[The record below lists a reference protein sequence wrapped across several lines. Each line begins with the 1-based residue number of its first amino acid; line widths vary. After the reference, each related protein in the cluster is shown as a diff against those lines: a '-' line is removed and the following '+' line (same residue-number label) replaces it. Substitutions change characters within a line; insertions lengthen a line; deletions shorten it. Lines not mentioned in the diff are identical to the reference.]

1 MSDTVVMVLTAL
13 IALGVLGW
21 AVWGIWH
28 IARHT
33 PTRQRALTHVLG
45 VTAGTV
51 LLGVVLP
58 AGLMGMLDP
67 FPVWLAY
74 AVLAAGSAT
83 VLGWRWLSLK
93 SGKGWHPSLLITAC
107 VLLAVLVMAGIAVT

>member
-1 MSDTVVMVLTAL
+1 MSDTFVMVLTAV
-13 IALGVLGW
+13 IALGTLGW

-45 VTAGTV
+45 VVAGTV

-58 AGLMGMLDP
+58 AALMGIIDP
-67 FPVWLAY
+67 FLVWIVY
-74 AVLAAGSAT
+74 AVLAVAAAV
-83 VLGWRWLSLK
+83 VLGWRWTALA
-93 SGKGWHPSLLITAC
+93 SGKGRHPSLVIATC
-107 VLLAVLVMAGIAVT
+107 ILLVVLVMAGFAVT